1 MKTRQIP
8 FFYLTIISLSV
19 ISCNDDFTNSEV
31 QSKQIDSKGI
41 NPSVSI
47 PSKYL
52 NYDENYLSKESKSIE
67 ENRKA
72 HSVNKSSIKLS
83 RINSATSTTLTSDE
97 IVVTVPQKTFIG
109 AVYNSNTLDDL
120 SYSAI
125 TSRVEPITISYS
137 FPTDFIVD
145 TIERPSLSSMR
156 ASVFKAMKA
165 ANFSGQ
171 QMLSFDYNIKQFSY
185 YSELKLAFGSNIN
198 IGKIF
203 SIDISG
209 SNNKIKKNTGIFA
222 KFTQKNFTM
231 DMDIPEDG
239 NIFLTNS
246 DLSTVLNQNP
256 VYISSI
262 TYGRLGIIS
271 LVSNYT
277 YDEVSFALK
286 AALNAKVVNGTLNID
301 VNSKKILDE
310 SDLSVYIVGGKGTD
324 AVQVV
329 TGFEGFSNFII
340 NGGQFTAEAPG
351 VPIYFSASH
360 ASDNSI
366 YNTSFNIEN

>member
-1 MKTRQIP
+1 MKK
-8 FFYLTIISLSV
+8 LTTLSLLLCLV
-19 ISCNDDFTNSEV
+19 ANSCREELDNNAPVT
-31 QSKQIDSKGI
+31 DSKVTAQTQ
-41 NPSVSI
+41 NL
-47 PSKYL
+47 K
-52 NYDENYLSKESKSIE
+52 YDEDYVSKESKLIE
-67 ENRKA
+67 ENRNL
-72 HSVNKSSIKLS
+72 HSTNKSFSKS
-83 RINSATSTTLTSDE
+83 SKTSAKSATLTSDE
-97 IVVTVPQKTFIG
+97 MVVTVPQKTFIG
-109 AVYNSNTLDDL
+109 AVYNSTTLDDL
-120 SYSAI
+120 SYSSI
-125 TSRVEPITISYS
+125 NSKVEPITISYS

-156 ASVFKAMKA
+156 GSVFKAMKA
-165 ANFSGQ
+165 ANFSGDQ
-171 QMLSFDYNIKQFSY
+171 ILSFDYNIKQFSY

-209 SNNKIKKNTGIFA
+209 SNNKIKKKTGIFA

-246 DLSTVLNQNP
+246 DLSTVLDKNP

-271 LVSNYT
+271 LVSDYS
-277 YDEVSFALK
+277 YDEVNFALK
-286 AALNAKVVNGTLNID
+286 AALTAKVVNGTLNID
-301 VNSKKILDE
+301 INSKKILDE

-329 TGFEGFSNFII
+329 TGFAGFSNFIV
-340 NGGQFTAEAPG
+340 NGGQFTVQAPG
-351 VPIYFSASH
+351 VPIYFSASD

-366 YNTSFNIEN
+366 YYTNFTIEN

>member
-1 MKTRQIP
+1 MKKITAAAI
-8 FFYLTIISLSV
+8 LLCIAAN
-19 ISCNDDFTNSEV
+19 SCREESNLNSIDRETPGITKV
-31 QSKQIDSKGI
+31 QRINYSDSY
-41 NPSVSI
+41 V
-47 PSKYL
+47 
-52 NYDENYLSKESKSIE
+52 SKESKLIE
-67 ENRKA
+67 QNRKL
-72 HSVNKSSIKLS
+72 HSTIKPSAKSSQI
-83 RINSATSTTLTSDE
+83 SAKSTTLTSDE

-109 AVYNSNTLDDL
+109 AVYNSATLDDL
-120 SYSAI
+120 SYISI
-125 TSRVEPITISYS
+125 NSKVDPITVSYS

-145 TIERPSLSSMR
+145 TIEKPSLSSMR

-165 ANFSGQ
+165 ANFSGEQ
-171 QMLSFDYNIKQFSY
+171 ILSFDYNIKQFSY

-209 SNNKIKKNTGIFA
+209 SNNKIKKKTGIFA

-239 NIFLTNS
+239 NIFLNNS
-246 DLSTVLNQNP
+246 DLSTVLDRNP

-271 LVSNYT
+271 VVSDYS
-277 YDEVSFALK
+277 YDEVNFALK

-301 VNSKKILDE
+301 INSKKILDE

-329 TGFEGFSNFII
+329 KGFEGFSSFIV
-340 NGGQFTAEAPG
+340 NGGQFTPEAPG

-366 YNTSFNIEN
+366 YNTSFSVEN